1 MISLKKIRTW
11 RPITAYSADHHSE
24 SFLVSAIV
32 TVLLTRFFLEL
43 TGYPQLGGSELHI
56 AHVVWGGL
64 LMGAAMLILVTFMGD
79 RPKALASII
88 GGVGFGLFVD
98 ELGKYVTHDND
109 YFFKPT
115 ALLLY
120 ALFLSLWLLV
130 RSIRVRRRLGQLAAQ
145 ANTLELLQE
154 GLLYGFNRYER
165 AELKQQLSSLDG
177 NVVMNKTLSELARQ
191 IQTHARRDDIGL
203 YRRIS
208 QTTLTYYRQLVGRP
222 LFRRILYSVFFVQVL
237 LAIVSIANF
246 VGDVSSSNRI
256 DIEDALTRSNIGQLI
271 GTILYGGFVSVGMWW
286 LRTDRMR
293 AYTFIRRGL
302 LLNLFITQFFAF
314 YRLQF
319 VAVFSLLL
327 NLALLGAIQYL
338 MTLERQNS
346 KK

>member
-79 RPKALASII
+79 RPKALASIV

-98 ELGKYVTHDND
+98 ELGKYITHDND

-130 RSIRVRRRLGQLAAQ
+130 RSIRARRRRGQLSAQ

-165 AELKQQLSSLDG
+165 EELKQQLANLDRSIEINKSL
-177 NVVMNKTLSELARQ
+177 NELAKQ
-191 IQTHARRDDIGL
+191 VKAQARRDDIGL

-208 QTTLTYYRQLVGRP
+208 QTTMDQYRQLVSRP
-222 LFRRILYSVFFVQVL
+222 LFRRILYTVFFTQVL
-237 LAIVSIANF
+237 LVIVGIANF
-246 VGDVSSSNRI
+246 IGDVSSNNRI
-256 DIEDALTRSNIGQLI
+256 DIEDALTRSNIGQLV

-327 NLALLGAIQYL
+327 NLALLAAVQYL
-338 MTLERQNS
+338 MTLERQS
-346 KK
+346 TKK